1 MNKYLTQKLNSDNYC
16 VYDVIMITDLFSPDN
31 DALKWIDYAK
41 EKMTKVFFA
50 KIQVRLQV
58 KSVEFEEG
66 KFFT

>member
-1 MNKYLTQKLNSDNYC
+1 
-16 VYDVIMITDLFSPDN
+16 MITDLFSPDN
-31 DALKWIDYAK
+31 DALKSIDYAK